1 METINKEK
9 YVETAFDFYNEQSDK
24 MGMRLEKFQMFNWGA
39 YEGVWTFDPKRSNCL
54 ITGNSGSGK
63 STLVDGLLTLFIDPR
78 KIAYNQAAEQNRRRG
93 KRTKAKYILGNYD
106 AQNERKRLRD
116 KNSKSVLLA
125 VFSDHYGKTC
135 TLALITWLPGTS
147 ITPKNVYIISQKKLD
162 IEKDFSELENMNR
175 LEYNLNLISDT
186 HIFYDYGSYERS
198 LTTMLGFRDESSL
211 LLWQQATSLKEVE
224 DIDKFI
230 KEKMLQKVDL
240 EQECLEAGQQMRSYN
255 SMKDSIKKYREKEEL
270 LNTII
275 ESGDNFFNAAKT
287 LDKLNNLFDEIENW
301 KYINIGESAKEK
313 KVRTEERMKNLTE
326 KENEENRRKSELEK
340 EREQLV
346 KDIDSNGGQNLQV
359 LKNKRYNNSLKIT
372 EVELRKKNFDQKVKE
387 LKELPVNSKEQFWNL
402 KDRIPD
408 IIRSADAR
416 KQEVEAKKNENYLK
430 LNELQTEYE
439 KNKST
444 IAFME
449 THPTNIPIEY
459 AKQRD
464 EMCKALNISKDEMPY
479 AGELIQVSKDG
490 KDKGWQD
497 AIERVMRPFALR
509 ILVKGKYE
517 KEVNHYV
524 NSHQYTEQPMKYTI
538 IRNLN
543 EEVKEPEDISRPY
556 LFNYIDYNEVS
567 EFYNWVRKQMME
579 RFDYICTDDPEE
591 FKKESFAVTRK
602 GLIKQSGNRHEK
614 NDRSE
619 RNTKDR
625 YILGF
630 QNKEK
635 LEALKKEAD
644 EQLKKLNKLMEARK
658 VMIETIKNC
667 GIIKQAGEAILTY
680 YSNYS
685 DIDVDPY
692 FEEEKSLSEKIKL
705 LEAKQPILNKLM
717 RDKEIVEKEIAI
729 TESKIRKVV
738 EEEVREK
745 NRIEAYER
753 YIEMENIVKEDLNKR
768 NIDYRNLDLE
778 YNEIKTRISHLK
790 RNKMPVSTDDDY
802 WEQTAKNIGN
812 KIREDIG
819 GVETKRDNSL
829 EEYQKKAG
837 GYIKKY
843 NKQGILSIE
852 LDCLKEYKNEQEETK
867 NSIAILVDKLSGG
880 NLDDSYRTNVKTS
893 FLKIYNDI
901 KQQVKEDRDK
911 IDDLNKILETLEIQ
925 KGKKLRIKYDDS
937 DDLRIK
943 NFRKQLQ
950 GLAGFFVDH
959 DLDAPTLENQVK
971 LEKDMEKYDSTIRDF
986 IEMKEDDTRRRRVKE
1001 ETDARAW
1008 TKFTVEIE
1016 DKKTGE
1022 VQTYKD
1028 TSILSGGEKERMA
1041 YTILGA
1047 AFIYNFN
1054 LDTVGETGR
1063 SFRTIIIDEAFQK
1076 SDDSIRRTI
1085 LKMLNELHL
1094 QVILITPFDNIEPYT
1109 KYVDRVCKI
1118 FSTRDEEKEANTST
1132 LAMYHYKDGIFR
1144 KVKEEEN

>member
-1 METINKEK
+1 METINNER
-9 YVETAFDFYNEQSDK
+9 YAETAFNFYNEQSDK

-106 AQNERKRLRD
+106 AQDERKRLRD
-116 KNSKSVLLA
+116 KSSKSVLLA

-135 TLALITWLPGTS
+135 TLAIITWLPGSST
-147 ITPKNVYIISQKKLD
+147 TPKNVYIISNKKLD
-162 IEKDFSELENMNR
+162 IEKDFTELGNMNR
-175 LEYNLNLISDT
+175 LEYNLNLIPDT
-186 HIFYDYGSYERS
+186 HIFHDYGSYERS

-230 KEKMLQKVDL
+230 KEKMLQKVDM
-240 EQECLEAGQQMRSYN
+240 EQECLEAGKQMRSYN
-255 SMKDSIKKYREKEEL
+255 SMKDSIKKYREKEDI

-275 ESGDNFFNAAKT
+275 ENGDNFFNAAKT
-287 LDKLNNLFDEIENW
+287 LNRLNDLFNEIKNW
-301 KYINIGESAKEK
+301 KYINIGENAKDK
-313 KVRTEERMKNLTE
+313 KIRAEERIRNLEENE
-326 KENEENRRKSELEK
+326 KEENREKSNLEK

-346 KDIDSNGGQNLQV
+346 KDIDNNGGQNLQV
-359 LKNKRYNNSLKIT
+359 LKSKKEENAFKIT
-372 EVELRKKNFDQKVKE
+372 ETELRKKNFDQKVKE
-387 LKELPVNSKEQFWNL
+387 LKELPVNSKEQFVDL
-402 KDRIPD
+402 KDRIPA
-408 IIRSADAR
+408 IIRNADAR
-416 KQEVEAKKNENYLK
+416 KQELEAKKNENFLE
-430 LNELQTEYE
+430 LNELQKEYE

-444 IAFME
+444 IKFME
-449 THPTNIPIEY
+449 THPTNIPVEY
-459 AKQRD
+459 VKQRD

-479 AGELIQVSKDG
+479 AGELIQVNKEG
-490 KDKGWQD
+490 KEKGWQD

-509 ILVKGKYE
+509 ILVNGKYE

-524 NSHQYTEQPMKYTI
+524 NSHKYTEQPMKYTI

-543 EEVKEPEDISRPY
+543 EEAKEPEDSSRPY
-556 LFNYIDYNEVS
+556 LFNYIDYKEVS
-567 EFYNWVRKQMME
+567 EFYNWVRKQMIE

-591 FKKESFAVTRK
+591 FKKERFAVTRK
-602 GLIKQSGNRHEK
+602 GLIKQNGNRHEK
-614 NDRSE
+614 NDKSE
-619 RNTKDR
+619 KNTKDR

-644 EQLKKLNKLMEARK
+644 RQLKKHNKLSEARK
-658 VMIETIKNC
+658 IVIEAIKDC
-667 GIIKQAGEAILTY
+667 DIKKQAGDAILTY
-680 YSNYS
+680 YSSYS
-685 DIDVDPY
+685 KIDVVPY
-692 FEEEKSLSEKIKL
+692 LEEEKSLTEKIKL

-717 RDKEIVEKEIAI
+717 SDKEAVEKEIMI
-729 TESKIRKVV
+729 KEFKIREILK
-738 EEEVREK
+738 EEGKEK
-745 NRIEAYER
+745 NRIEAYEN
-753 YIEMENIVKEDLNKR
+753 YIKRGENAKKDLKER
-768 NIDYRNLDLE
+768 NVNYESLDLE
-778 YNEIKTRISHLK
+778 YNNIRVKISHSK
-790 RNKMPVSTDDDY
+790 NNRMPVSTDDNY
-802 WEQTAKNIGN
+802 WDQTAEKISNEINKEIGS
-812 KIREDIG
+812 
-819 GVETKRDNSL
+819 VETKRDTSL
-829 EEYQKKAG
+829 EEYKKKASS
-837 GYIKKY
+837 YIKKY

-852 LDCLKEYKNEQEETK
+852 IDCLKEYKNEQEKTK
-867 NSIAILVDKLSGG
+867 NSIARLVDKLSGG
-880 NLDDSYRTNVKTS
+880 NLDDSYRTSVKTS

-937 DDLRIK
+937 DDLRIQ

-950 GLAGFFVDH
+950 GLSGFLVDH
-959 DLDAPTLENQVK
+959 DLDTSTLENQVK
-971 LEKDMEKYDSTIRDF
+971 LEKEMEKYASTIRDF
-986 IEMKEDDTRRRRVKE
+986 VEMKDDDAKAKKVKA

-1022 VQTYKD
+1022 VMTYKD

-1076 SDDSIRRTI
+1076 SDDSIRSTI
-1085 LKMLNELHL
+1085 LKMLDELHL
-1094 QVILITPFDNIEPYT
+1094 QVILITPFDNIETYT

-1132 LAMYHYKDGIFR
+1132 LAMYHYKDGEIR
-1144 KVKEEEN
+1144 KVEENEN